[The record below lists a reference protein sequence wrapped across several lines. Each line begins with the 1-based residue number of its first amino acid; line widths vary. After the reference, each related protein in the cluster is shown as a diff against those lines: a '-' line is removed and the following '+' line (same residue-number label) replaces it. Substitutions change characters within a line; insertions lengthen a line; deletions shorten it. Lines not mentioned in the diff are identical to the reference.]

1 MSAVARRSLVK
12 HARPW
17 GDLPSRRAHSLPC
30 FTYVAG
36 AAQLNA
42 LRHTV
47 LGGQVHATLFKGA
60 EDARWI
66 LTRPGFT
73 QEVLASSAA
82 VVQDELGI
90 RPSAFRESG
99 VAMLGVKD
107 PAAEPAAK
115 RNGGAWVVRTFGN
128 VSAASL
134 AYRCVGV
141 SGDGLLIRPETGARF
156 GVSKEESKLML
167 AELEATFQGGSDDLP
182 FRFGYGNVPR
192 MVAWMCRRFFG
203 RDTLPTGL
211 MLTAWREEMGK

>member
-1 MSAVARRSLVK
+1 MTFP
-12 HARPW
+12 HAALTRCPA
-17 GDLPSRRAHSLPC
+17 SHN
-30 FTYVAG
+30 AG
-36 AAQLNA
+36 PAQLNA

-47 LGGQVHATLFKGA
+47 LGGQAHATLFKGA

-107 PAAEPAAK
+107 PAAEPAAN
-115 RNGGAWVVRTFGN
+115 RNGRAWVVRTFGN

-141 SGDGLLIRPETGARF
+141 SADGLLIRPETGARF
-156 GVSKEESKLML
+156 GVSKEESKVML

-182 FRFGYGNVPR
+182 FGFGYGNVPR
-192 MVAWMCRRFFG
+192 MVAFMCRRFFG
-203 RDTLPTGL
+203 NDTLPTGL
-211 MLTAWREEMGK
+211 MLTAWREELGK

>member
-1 MSAVARRSLVK
+1 M
-12 HARPW
+12 
-17 GDLPSRRAHSLPC
+17 
-30 FTYVAG
+30 
-36 AAQLNA
+36 
-42 LRHTV
+42 

-107 PAAEPAAK
+107 PTAAN
-115 RNGGAWVVRTFGN
+115 RNGRAWVVRTFGN

-141 SGDGLLIRPETGARF
+141 SADGLLIRPETGARF
-156 GVSKEESKLML
+156 GVSKEESKAML

-182 FRFGYGNVPR
+182 FGFGYGNVPR
-192 MVAWMCRRFFG
+192 MVAFLCRRFFG

-211 MLTAWREEMGK
+211 MLTAWREELGE

>member
-1 MSAVARRSLVK
+1 M
-12 HARPW
+12 
-17 GDLPSRRAHSLPC
+17 
-30 FTYVAG
+30 
-36 AAQLNA
+36 
-42 LRHTV
+42 
-47 LGGQVHATLFKGA
+47 LGGQAHATLFKGA

-107 PAAEPAAK
+107 PAAEPAAN
-115 RNGGAWVVRTFGN
+115 RNGRAWVVRTFGN

-134 AYRCVGV
+134 AYRCVGI
-141 SGDGLLIRPETGARF
+141 SADGLLIRPETGARF
-156 GVSKEESKLML
+156 GVSKEESKAML

-182 FRFGYGNVPR
+182 FGFGYGNVPR
-192 MVAWMCRRFFG
+192 MVAFMCRRFFG
-203 RDTLPTGL
+203 NDTLPTGL
-211 MLTAWREEMGK
+211 MLTAWREDFGK